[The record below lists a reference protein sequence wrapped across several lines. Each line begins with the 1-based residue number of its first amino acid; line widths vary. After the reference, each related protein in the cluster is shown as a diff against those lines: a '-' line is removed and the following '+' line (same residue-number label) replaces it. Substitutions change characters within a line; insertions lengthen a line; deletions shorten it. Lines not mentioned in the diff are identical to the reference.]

1 MNKLVKILIHWVD
14 WVSDNDNVKNI
25 YNLDSFINPTSY
37 SKYLYFSYYNIDS
50 IMDCLFNETGVRMD
64 MGDEYGYIVSDVS
77 IRNNN
82 NSISV

>member
-1 MNKLVKILIHWVD
+1 MVKFLIYWVD

-64 MGDEYGYIVSDVS
+64 MGDGYGYIVSNVS